1 MKKLTRYWNSIV
13 AQPACHTIIVATDQ
27 NPGAVSVFVA
37 VSVADIADG
46 ILAAAIGSTSAIH
59 WDAVGSVGIDHDF
72 LGCLSRTRVLQE
84 GKVCNG
90 TDARRIITES
100 EDKFAFK
107 QKVCSLYV

>member
-1 MKKLTRYWNSIV
+1 MKCGNSIV
-13 AQPACHTIIVATDQ
+13 AQPACHAIIVSTDQ

-37 VSVADIADG
+37 VSVTDIADG

-72 LGCLSRTRVLQE
+72 LGCFSRTRVLQE

-90 TDARRIITES
+90 TGARRIITEI
-100 EDKFAFK
+100 EDSFAFE
-107 QKVCSLYV
+107 QKFFLLFFVRMN